1 MTFTEGVDAL
11 KRGAIDGMSSA
22 PFDSAVS
29 VGLPKVAK
37 FVSDAGR
44 MGINSV
50 SITSVNKRKFDS
62 LDAEAKK
69 VILDLAGEMPKKYA
83 EIVEKKIQLA
93 AEKFEAEAG
102 DITGLSTP
110 DKAGAACEE
119 NNG

>member
-69 VILDLAGEMPKKYA
+69 VILDLAGEMQQKYA
-83 EIVEKKIQLA
+83 EKIGRA
-93 AEKFEAEAG
+93 SCRERVC
-102 DITGLSTP
+102 P
-110 DKAGAACEE
+110 YV
-119 NNG
+119 